1 MAVWFAGGVLVFC
14 LFKNYSRRMTKSA
27 KIFVGISLLGL
38 CLLAT
43 YVFIFDQTLFIFQ
56 DLEVTVVGDKWHKDI
71 LEQKK
76 KRWSVRL
83 LAHKNKNLWQVPLA
97 QFNQELQRDPSVLS
111 STVDRV
117 WPNRVRIQ
125 LRLKPI
131 LLVFLDGRQT
141 VLPITADGKIL
152 EKIDLVYAPDVP
164 FVRNRQLLKNLDT
177 LSTLIAL
184 YITVPEE
191 GVISKPEVAEVDW
204 TTERGLLLEMSHGI
218 EGQIVLG
225 HKDVHLKAKRV
236 ANVLKY
242 LESQNQKWRVI
253 DASFAKKV
261 LVRLRKHS

>member
-1 MAVWFAGGVLVFC
+1 MFY

-27 KIFVGISLLGL
+27 KIFVGISLLSL

-43 YVFIFDQTLFIFQ
+43 SIFIFDQTLFIFQ
-56 DLEVTVVGDKWHKDI
+56 DLEVSVVGDKWHKDI

-83 LAHKNKNLWQVPLA
+83 LAHKKKNLWQVPLA
-97 QFNQELQRDPSVLS
+97 QINQEMSQDPSILS
-111 STVDRV
+111 STVERV
-117 WPNRVRIQ
+117 WPDRVRIQ
-125 LRLKPI
+125 IQLKPI
-131 LLVFLDGRQT
+131 LLVFLEGRQT
-141 VLPITADGKIL
+141 VLPITADGKVL
-152 EKIDLVYAPDVP
+152 EKMELVYAPDVP
-164 FVRNRQLLKNLDT
+164 FVRNRQLLKNLES
-177 LSTLIAL
+177 LHTLIEL
-184 YITVPEE
+184 YQIVPDE

-204 TTERGLLLEMSHGI
+204 KVEQGLLLEMSHGI